1 MDTQYLIFAS
11 NLKYLRKKN
20 GFTQYELRSEFDIS
34 SVTWMKYEKGSAP
47 SLQVLLEIATFF
59 NVSIENLLFS
69 DLSQAKEPNNNE
81 SANGKPVKPNGQ
93 QKHKSDLFLSQA
105 GIPFSE
111 EKVILRHLLWKVKK
125 IKEDIEFL
133 VAEIK
138 DLKTSNQKHSLLTE
152 SGRS

>member
-1 MDTQYLIFAS
+1 MDTQYLIFAG

-59 NVSIENLLFS
+59 NVSIEDLLFN
-69 DLSQAKEPNNNE
+69 DLSQSKEA
-81 SANGKPVKPNGQ
+81 ANKETGNGTPVKKTVH

-111 EKVILRHLLWKVKK
+111 EKVILRHLLWEVKK

-133 VAEIK
+133 VTEMK
-138 DLKTSNQKHSLLTE
+138 DLKSSNQKHSFLTE
-152 SGRS
+152 S